1 VSSDNDTSEPQS
13 GGTDGGGGSLPGSGG
28 TASGGTAP
36 AGTGGEEPYIEPD
49 CPDEPAPPSYREC
62 DPLNP
67 LADCPEGEGCYP
79 YLEYPYGEG
88 CGQPAFGAICAYA
101 SEGEQGDFCGDDGNY
116 CSPGYLC
123 VVGAT
128 GGKRCGQ
135 ICEPVADHGCPD
147 GLVCGETDVQGYGV
161 CF

>member
-1 VSSDNDTSEPQS
+1 MTGITFAQFRQQVRRPAERNYIPFFLFDLRASPISL
-13 GGTDGGGGSLPGSGG
+13 DGQ
-28 TASGGTAP
+28 TY
-36 AGTGGEEPYIEPD
+36 PYIEPE
-49 CPDEPAPPSYREC
+49 CPDEEPLPVLREC
-62 DPLNP
+62 DPLDP
-67 LADCPEGEGCYP
+67 FADCPMGEGCYP

-88 CGQPAFGAICAYA
+88 CGQPAFGSLCTTA
-101 SEGEQGDFCGDDGNY
+101 STGEQGDFCGDGGNY

-135 ICEPVADHGCPD
+135 ICEPVANHGCPS